1 MTLAIDAY
9 GADLRK
15 EGDELVVL
23 ADGVERTFELPLIER
38 LILTSGASLSHDL
51 LMSLLA
57 RGIPTSFLSRDGEY
71 VGRLEGPGKGGI
83 ARARAQFKARAPHE
97 VLAIANEFV
106 AAKVA
111 NQARLIR
118 SAQSHHRIPHH
129 VALPEHR
136 TPPEDLEHLMGMEGM
151 AARTYWAALKH
162 AIAPDWN
169 FPGRTGRG
177 ANDPVNACLNYL
189 YAVLL
194 SEVVES
200 CHRAGLHP
208 DAGFLH
214 ADRPGR
220 PSLALDLMEPLRPW
234 LADRILVRMIAQGRL
249 DRKGFEQGERGLRI
263 AEPNREALIGELLRE
278 LKKDAPPNGLQN
290 GSWSQILHAQTE
302 SLATALLDP
311 QQSFKA
317 VRVKRR

>member
-15 EGDELVVL
+15 EGDELIVL
-23 ADGVERTFELPLIER
+23 ADGVEKTFELPLIER

-51 LMSLLA
+51 LMSLLG
-57 RGIPTSFLSRDGEY
+57 RGIPTTFLSRDGDY
-71 VGRLEGPGKGGI
+71 VGRLEAPGRGGI
-83 ARARAQFKARAPHE
+83 ARARAQFRERPAQE
-97 VLAIANEFV
+97 VLSIATELV
-106 AAKVA
+106 GAKVA
-111 NQARLIR
+111 NQ
-118 SAQSHHRIPHH
+118 SHLVRAAKRHNRIPSHLATPDP
-129 VALPEHR
+129 VAGAQDIEQ
-136 TPPEDLEHLMGMEGM
+136 LMGIEGM
-151 AARTYWAALKH
+151 AARTYWSALRH
-162 AIAPDWN
+162 MIPESWG

-189 YAVLL
+189 YAILL

-220 PSLALDLMEPLRPW
+220 PSLAIDLMEPLRPW
-234 LADRILVRMIAQGRL
+234 LVDRLLLRMIGQNRL
-249 DRKGFEQGERGLRI
+249 DRDGFEPGERGRRI

-278 LKKDAPPNGLQN
+278 LNKEAPANGLQQ
-290 GSWSQILHAQTE
+290 GSWSQVLHAQTE
-302 SLATALLDP
+302 ALASHLLNP
-311 QQSFKA
+311 QRPFKA
-317 VRVKRR
+317 VRVKR